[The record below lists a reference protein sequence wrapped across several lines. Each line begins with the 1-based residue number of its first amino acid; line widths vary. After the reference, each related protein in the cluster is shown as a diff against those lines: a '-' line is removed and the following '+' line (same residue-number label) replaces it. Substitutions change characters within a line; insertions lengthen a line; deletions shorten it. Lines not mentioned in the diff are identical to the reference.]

1 MAALFDS
8 GAIADLII
16 AVMVIEG
23 LVLIALRSRFPNV
36 RVADVVGMLAAGLF
50 LVLALRA
57 TLTGAGWPWVAA
69 FLTAA
74 FAAHLFDL
82 RRRLARRTAPA
93 Q

>member
-1 MAALFDS
+1 MATLFDS

-23 LVLIALRSRFPNV
+23 LVLIALRSRLRNV
-36 RVADVVGMLAAGLF
+36 NVPDIVGMLAAGLF

-93 Q
+93 R